1 MTIFWRHTLITIFNI
16 RDELVKIS
24 SLEINTIYSTAFAFY
39 QIFNLLAGPV
49 RGSLLSMEILA
60 LVKQQWC

>member
-39 QIFNLLAGPV
+39 RILNLLAGPV